1 MSEHSS
7 SGRAWRE
14 IRLRILERD
23 SYLCAYCQAEA
34 TQVDH
39 IIPRASGGTDEPSNL
54 VAACGPCN
62 LRKSDKHLA
71 RIPYVKKEWV
81 DLIP

>member
-7 SGRAWRE
+7 NGRAWRE

-23 SYLCAYCQAEA
+23 QHICAYCGNEA

-54 VAACGPCN
+54 VAACQPCN
-62 LRKSDKHLA
+62 NRKSDKHLA
-71 RIPYVKKEWV
+71 RIPYAKKEWV